1 MNNDKQIIEIYTDGA
16 CSNNQNREVSVGGWA
31 YRLFYMGHE
40 KIGKGQVKN
49 TTNIR
54 MEMTA
59 VIEALK
65 AVKKNDISVYIHT
78 DSQLVVDTIQK
89 GWKRNKNIDLWDELD
104 TQLARFKDVLF
115 VKVKGHGNDFFN
127 NLVDRLAVE
136 MTKWLHIKK
145 R

>member
-16 CSNNQNREVSVGGWA
+16 CSNNQNREISVGGWA

-65 AVKKNDISVYIHT
+65 AVKKTDISIHIHT

-89 GWKRNKNIDLWDELD
+89 GWKRNKNIDLWNELD

-115 VKVKGHGNDFFN
+115 VKVKGHGNDVIN

-136 MTKWLHIKK
+136 MTK
-145 R
+145 

>member
-1 MNNDKQIIEIYTDGA
+1 MIKIYTDGA
-16 CSNNQNREVSVGGWA
+16 CSNNQNRDLSVGGWA
-31 YRLFYMGHE
+31 YHLSYLGAE

-65 AVKKNDISVYIHT
+65 AVKKTDISVTIHT

-89 GWKRNKNIDLWDELD
+89 GWRRNANVDLWQELD
-104 TQLARFKDVLF
+104 TQLARFKDVTF
-115 VKVKGHGNDFFN
+115 VKVKGHGYDALN

-136 MTKWLHIKK
+136 MTKI
-145 R
+145 